1 MTPQPY
7 PEIVARFEQLVRSR
21 RTDRTMTALIIDSP
35 WLPGFAGENTL
46 DFFFDDATWL
56 DAYSGALG
64 ALPGV
69 AFVPG
74 SWVEFG
80 MAAEPTGWGAPVRWT
95 GHEPPSLRRFPGG
108 IEALLEC
115 APPDPETDGLM
126 PAALRRYERLAPELT
141 RRGLAPRMAAAR
153 GPLAVASHLMG
164 VTEFLMATKLDR
176 DNCLALLDRTTD
188 LCIAWLSAQ
197 LARMDDPIAIL
208 VLDDVVGLINPND
221 ADDLALGRLR
231 RIFDAFPGLIHIFH
245 NDTPNEK
252 VYAGLATIGMDLF
265 NFSHEITVERAR
277 ELLGAEIVLMGNVP
291 PLDVLVRGTVDEV
304 RASTEK
310 LIESARRFGPLLVS
324 PGGGVSPG
332 TPIENL
338 QALAE
343 VAETF

>member
-1 MTPQPY
+1 MTPESY
-7 PEIVARFEQLVRSR
+7 PEIVTRFEQLVRSR
-21 RTDRTMTALIIDSP
+21 GADRTMTALIIDSP
-35 WLPGFAGENTL
+35 WLPGFAGQNTL
-46 DFFFDDATWL
+46 DFYFDDATWL
-56 DAYSGALG
+56 DAYCRALH

-80 MAAEPTGWGAPVRWT
+80 MAAEPSGWGAPVRWT
-95 GHEPPSLRRFPGG
+95 GREPPSLRRFPGG
-108 IEALLEC
+108 IEALLDC
-115 APPDPETDGLM
+115 VLPDPETDGLM
-126 PAALRRYERLAPELT
+126 PAALRQYERLAPELT
-141 RRGLAPRMAAAR
+141 LRGIAPRMAAAR
-153 GPLAVASHLMG
+153 GPLAVASHLLG
-164 VTEFLMATKLDR
+164 LTEFLMATKLDR
-176 DNCLALLDRTTD
+176 ENCLALLDRTTD

-197 LARMDDPIAIL
+197 LARMKEPIGIL

-221 ADDLALGRLR
+221 ADELALGRLK

-252 VYAGLATIGMDLF
+252 VYPGLASIGMDVF
-265 NFSHEITVERAR
+265 NFSHEIGVERAR
-277 ELLGAEIVLMGNVP
+277 ALLGREIVLMGNVP
-291 PLDVLVRGTVDEV
+291 PLDVLVRGTVEQV
-304 RASTEK
+304 RASTEA
-310 LIESARRFGPLLVS
+310 LLDGARRFGPLLVS